1 MELQGKT
8 ALVTG
13 GAHRV
18 GRAIVIALAHAGA
31 KVAVN
36 YNTSAAE
43 AAETVT
49 AVQHAGG
56 QAVAFQADVG
66 NAAAAH
72 TLVDQTAQHFGS
84 LDLLV
89 NNASTY
95 TKSPVP
101 FSESVWRRTMD
112 VILDGAFHCANAAAP
127 HMQTA
132 GAGVIINIAD
142 LHAVRP
148 STTFMAHGVAKAGL
162 LALTEHL
169 AVAFA
174 PHIRVNAIIPG
185 PVLPPERLDAD
196 AVRRIAERTL
206 LKRWGTPADVAAAVL
221 FLIACDYITGESL
234 VVDGGERWVH

>member
-49 AVQHAGG
+49 AVQQSGG

-112 VILDGAFHCANAAAP
+112 VILDGAFHCANAITIARPTRCAPPVTNAVLPFSSMARFYAAQWQQPLGGQHACTGSLCLRAP
-127 HMQTA
+127 H
-132 GAGVIINIAD
+132 
-142 LHAVRP
+142 
-148 STTFMAHGVAKAGL
+148 
-162 LALTEHL
+162 
-169 AVAFA
+169 AF
-174 PHIRVNAIIPG
+174 G
-185 PVLPPERLDAD
+185 
-196 AVRRIAERTL
+196 
-206 LKRWGTPADVAAAVL
+206 
-221 FLIACDYITGESL
+221 C
-234 VVDGGERWVH
+234 

>member
-1 MELQGKT
+1 MDLGGKT

-18 GRAIVIALAHAGA
+18 GRAIVIALARAGA
-31 KVAVN
+31 KVAIN
-36 YNTSAAE
+36 YNTSAGE

-49 AVQHAGG
+49 ILQKVGG
-56 QAVAFQADVG
+56 QAVAIQADVG
-66 NAAAAH
+66 DPAQAKF
-72 TLVDQTAQHFGS
+72 LIQQTAQHFGS
-84 LDLLV
+84 VDLLV

-95 TKSPVP
+95 TKTPLP
-101 FSESVWRRTMD
+101 FSAEVWRRTMN

-132 GAGVIINIAD
+132 GGGVIINIAD

-148 STTFMAHGVAKAGL
+148 STSFTAHGVAKAGL

-174 PHIRVNAIIPG
+174 PHIRVNAVIPG
-185 PVLPPERLDAD
+185 PVLPPARLDPE

-206 LKRWGTPADVAAAVL
+206 LKRWGTPEDVASAVL
-221 FLIACDYITGESL
+221 FLTASDYITGESL

>member
-1 MELQGKT
+1 MDLRGKT

-18 GRAIVIALAHAGA
+18 GRAIVIALARAGA
-31 KVAVN
+31 NVAIN
-36 YNTSAAE
+36 YNSSAAE
-43 AAETVT
+43 AADTVKT
-49 AVQHAGG
+49 VQHAGG
-56 QAVAFQADVG
+56 QAVAIQADVG
-66 NAAAAH
+66 NPAEAN
-72 TLVDQTAQHFGS
+72 TLIQKAVQHFGS
-84 LDLLV
+84 VDLLV

-95 TKSPVP
+95 TKTPLP
-101 FSESVWRRTMD
+101 FSETVWRRTMD

-148 STTFMAHGVAKAGL
+148 STNFMAHGVAKAGL

-174 PHIRVNAIIPG
+174 PHIRVNAVIPG
-185 PVLPPERLDAD
+185 PVLPPERLDPE

-206 LKRWGTPADVAAAVL
+206 LKRWGTPEDVAAAVL
-221 FLIACDYITGESL
+221 FLTACDYITGESL

>member
-1 MELQGKT
+1 
-8 ALVTG
+8 
-13 GAHRV
+13 
-18 GRAIVIALAHAGA
+18 
-31 KVAVN
+31 
-36 YNTSAAE
+36 
-43 AAETVT
+43 
-49 AVQHAGG
+49 
-56 QAVAFQADVG
+56 
-66 NAAAAH
+66 
-72 TLVDQTAQHFGS
+72 
-84 LDLLV
+84 
-89 NNASTY
+89 
-95 TKSPVP
+95 
-101 FSESVWRRTMD
+101 MD

-174 PHIRVNAIIPG
+174 PHIRVNAVIPG

-221 FLIACDYITGESL
+221 FLTACDYITGESL

>member
-1 MELQGKT
+1 MDLRGKT

-18 GRAIVIALAHAGA
+18 GGAIVFALARAGA
-31 KVAVN
+31 NVAIN
-36 YNTSAAE
+36 YNASAAE
-43 AAETVT
+43 AKDTV
-49 AVQHAGG
+49 ALIQQAGG
-56 QAVAFQADVG
+56 QAIAIQADVG
-66 NAAAAH
+66 NAAEANA
-72 TLVDQTAQHFGS
+72 LVQTTAKHFGS
-84 LDLLV
+84 IDLLV

-95 TKSPVP
+95 TKTPLP
-101 FSESVWRRTMD
+101 FSEAVWRRTMD

-142 LHAVRP
+142 LHALRP
-148 STTFMAHGVAKAGL
+148 STSFMAHGVAKAGL

-174 PHIRVNAIIPG
+174 PLIRVNAVIPG
-185 PVLPPERLDAD
+185 PVLPPERLDPE

-206 LKRWGTPADVAAAVL
+206 LKRWGTPEDVAAAVL
-221 FLIACDYITGESL
+221 FLAASDYITGENL